1 VILDLE
7 WQSKGC
13 QEKDKEITLG
23 FQNNHGNV
31 FLMDMKK

>member
-13 QEKDKEITLG
+13 QEKDKEITMG
-23 FQNNHGNV
+23 FQKNHGNV
-31 FLMDMKK
+31 FLMDMRK